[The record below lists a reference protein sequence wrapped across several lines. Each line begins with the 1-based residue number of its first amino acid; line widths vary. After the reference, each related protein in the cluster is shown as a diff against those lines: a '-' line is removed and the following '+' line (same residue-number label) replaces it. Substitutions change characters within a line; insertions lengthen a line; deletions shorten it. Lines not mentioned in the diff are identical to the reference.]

1 MKKIVQIFALILV
14 MASCENDIKTN
25 LPAFL
30 GEKDNIAWRASDTK
44 VTANPGGTITI
55 NAYKDNELVTLTVPN
70 SVGIHYLGTT
80 TLGVN
85 ATYSSSNQQ
94 SLLLTKSS
102 IMLSRTRVLYSK
114 LVPLADRVLV
124 KRLEA
129 LTKTAGGIL
138 LPESNIS
145 KANEGQIIA
154 VGPGLKTKSGEV
166 IPITVSVGDKVLLP
180 EYGGIPVKV
189 QGDELFLFRNEEI
202 LAKIV

>member
-1 MKKIVQIFALILV
+1 
-14 MASCENDIKTN
+14 
-25 LPAFL
+25 
-30 GEKDNIAWRASDTK
+30 
-44 VTANPGGTITI
+44 
-55 NAYKDNELVTLTVPN
+55 
-70 SVGIHYLGTT
+70 
-80 TLGVN
+80 
-85 ATYSSSNQQ
+85 
-94 SLLLTKSS
+94 
-102 IMLSRTRVLYSK
+102 MLSRTRVLYSK

-129 LTKTAGGIL
+129 ITKTAGGIL